1 MSILQGRELFV
12 SSRVHEF
19 VGGNRLPAFL
29 HMNSR
34 AANESTRRVTEKNC
48 GLSLRALPG
57 MPGWTRSL
65 PLPSLPFLPLICGS
79 EFQAAKAKLLSS

>member
-34 AANESTRRVTEKNC
+34 AANESTR
-48 GLSLRALPG
+48 L
-57 MPGWTRSL
+57 L
-65 PLPSLPFLPLICGS
+65 PLPI
-79 EFQAAKAKLLSS
+79 